1 MPRKRPEDLG
11 LGFSLEMLRV
21 LLYILVTFSYPGYF
35 EGETRNRAYVS
46 VHHCVQ
52 VCMYE

>member
-11 LGFSLEMLRV
+11 LGFSLELLRA
-21 LLYILVTFSYPGYF
+21 LLHILVTFSYPGDF
-35 EGETRNRAYVS
+35 KGATRNRACVS